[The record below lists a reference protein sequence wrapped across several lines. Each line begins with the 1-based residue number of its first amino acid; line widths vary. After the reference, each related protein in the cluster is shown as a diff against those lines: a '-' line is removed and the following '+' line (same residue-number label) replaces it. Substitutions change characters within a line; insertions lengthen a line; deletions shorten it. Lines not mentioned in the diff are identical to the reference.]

1 MRRSGDEPLKLG
13 TTLGEPIES
22 AFATLSTQ
30 LQRAA
35 RFVAEHPAEVAMH
48 SMRRVASQAGVA
60 PATML
65 RLARRLGLADYE
77 TLRGIC
83 RDLVRRSTD
92 GSPFAQ
98 RGRALQSRSEDQP
111 GRGLLADLLR
121 SELDNLNHTLVGD
134 EAAQRLAA
142 ATDILLAARRV
153 FVIGRRS
160 CYPVASFFV
169 YAYRLFRA
177 NAVLVE
183 DCAGSFGHDLLTIDA
198 SDALLAVSFEP
209 YSAETI
215 AVVETARAAGARVI
229 AITDTAF
236 SPLGRAAAVPLIA
249 ANSSPAFLQSI
260 VAATALAQALV
271 SVLFLRSGSAAVV
284 ALEANEARLRDHG
297 AYWTADNA
305 RGRTRQ
311 PAGATPFRY
320 HNASLTR

>member
-1 MRRSGDEPLKLG
+1 MLG
-13 TTLGEPIES
+13 TTLVGRIES
-22 AFATLSTQ
+22 AFDTLSGQ

-35 RFVAEHPAEVAMH
+35 RFVADHPAEVAMH

-65 RLARRLGLADYE
+65 RLARRLGLDDYE

-83 RDLVRRSTD
+83 RDVVRRNTD

-98 RGRALQSRSEDQP
+98 RGRALQSRNEDQP
-111 GRGLLADLLR
+111 GRGLLVDHLGA
-121 SELDNLNHTLVGD
+121 ELDNLEHTLVGD
-134 EAAQRLAA
+134 EAAQRLGA
-142 ATDILLAARRV
+142 ATEILLDARRV
-153 FVIGRRS
+153 FVVGRRS
-160 CYPVASFFV
+160 CYPVASLFV

-215 AVVETARAAGARVI
+215 AVVETAKAAGARVI

-249 ANSSPAFLQSI
+249 ANASPAFLQSI
-260 VAATALAQALV
+260 VGATALAQALV
-271 SVLFLRSGSAAVV
+271 SDLFLRSGSEAVA

-297 AYWTADNA
+297 AYWTADGA
-305 RGRTRQ
+305 RGRSRQ
-311 PAGATPFRY
+311 HGRVTPFR
-320 HNASLTR
+320 HHTTSLNK